1 MTLPACAFRIPLTDK
16 LKGREIGGIKL
27 SVNMNQEEIYQELRR
42 RAVVAFGEDRA
53 AELEDYLRRDRRPGS
68 RCRGGR
74 HSPGPRA
81 FVPGVTSQELI
92 PRPAKGNAGQSRLEV
107 LKPTSIA
114 IIRNYTVFPA
124 KAGTQRFLTGAILP
138 VNMVSGSPLSRG

>member
-53 AELEDYLRRDRRPGS
+53 VELEDYLR
-68 RCRGGR
+68 
-74 HSPGPRA
+74 
-81 FVPGVTSQELI
+81 VT
-92 PRPAKGNAGQSRLEV
+92 AGQVADVEGAVTHPDLE
-107 LKPTSIA
+107 
-114 IIRNYTVFPA
+114 
-124 KAGTQRFLTGAILP
+124 
-138 VNMVSGSPLSRG
+138 PLFQE